1 MMTRRNIL
9 GAGASLAL
17 VTPTALLQAA
27 ERRDSTR
34 FEEVGAA
41 VSTAVATRDVPGA
54 LSVVWQGG
62 KTRCTHFAGVRNI
75 ETGAAFTMDTI
86 MGLASMSKPVTVA
99 AAMALVDRGV
109 MRLSDPITRWAPEFA
124 NMRVLRRADGPLD
137 DAYAAP
143 RVITIEDLMTH
154 RAGFAYGFYTQGP
167 LAGALIQKLG
177 MGIESPM
184 TADQWMQAIAAL
196 PLAYAP
202 GERSNYGHSI
212 DVLGFVVGR
221 AAGSNLRQA
230 LRELV
235 LEPAG
240 MPDTDFFIPA
250 AKRTRAA
257 EAYFSPAVGEFTHVK
272 MSGFFADAPAS
283 YTSGGQGL
291 VSTPSDYVR
300 FARMLLGGGS
310 VDGRRVLKAASV
322 KQMVTDHLTA
332 DQRRFPAFGD
342 ARYWDRWGQGLGMTV
357 LRDPAL
363 ASTQAGVGSFGWAG
377 AFGGWWQA
385 DPTRNSILLWMQV
398 CLPAPPIPGTV
409 PSVRSIPGTKGISDF
424 HTRAYA
430 ALG

>member
-1 MMTRRNIL
+1 MMTRRDIL

-17 VTPTALLQAA
+17 VTPNTLLRAA
-27 ERRDSTR
+27 EKRNAAR
-34 FEEVGAA
+34 FDDVGAA

-62 KTRCTHFAGVRNI
+62 ETRCVHSAGVRNVGM
-75 ETGAAFTMDTI
+75 GAPFTMDTI
-86 MGLASMSKPVTVA
+86 TGLASMTKPVTAA

-109 MRLSDPITRWAPEFA
+109 ISLSDPITRWAPEFA
-124 NMRVLRRADGPLD
+124 NMRVLRRPDGPLD
-137 DAYAAP
+137 DTYAAP
-143 RVITIEDLMTH
+143 RAITIGDLMTH
-154 RAGFAYGFYTQGP
+154 CAGFAYGFYTQGP

-177 MGIESPM
+177 MGIESNL
-184 TADQWMQAIAAL
+184 TADQWMQTIAAL

-212 DVLGFVVGR
+212 DVLGFIVGR
-221 AAGSNLRQA
+221 AAKSNFRQA

-235 LEPAG
+235 LEPTG
-240 MPDTDFFIPA
+240 MPDTDFFIPP
-250 AKRTRAA
+250 AKRDRAA

-272 MSGFFADAPAS
+272 MSGFLADAPAS

-291 VSTPSDYVR
+291 VSTPSDYLR

-310 VDGRRVLKAASV
+310 IDGRRVLKAASV
-322 KQMVTDHLTA
+322 KQMVADHLTA

-342 ARYWDRWGQGLGMTV
+342 ARYWERWGQGWGMTV

-363 ASTQAGVGSFGWAG
+363 AATQAGVGSFGWAG

-385 DPTRNSILLWMQV
+385 DPTRDSILLWMQE
-398 CLPAPPIPGTV
+398 CLPAPPIPGSA
-409 PSVRSIPGTKGISDF
+409 PSVRSIPGIRGIQDF
-424 HTRAYA
+424 RTRAYA